1 MPKVEQYKFAI
12 HQIIVLIKC
21 SSAIAITD
29 LEALGKKKAS
39 MEQMEAMEL
48 MDILEFHPLMLVV
61 ISHELA
67 LNQVQVTHLLH
78 KILEVKEDI
87 MDIPLFQRLMIM
99 VIFHGLKNI

>member
-1 MPKVEQYKFAI
+1 
-12 HQIIVLIKC
+12 
-21 SSAIAITD
+21 
-29 LEALGKKKAS
+29 

-78 KILEVKEDI
+78 KILKVKEVKEDT
-87 MDIPLFQRLMIM
+87 MDILLFQRWMTM
-99 VIFHGLKNI
+99 VIFHEVKNM